1 MNTGDGVTLG
11 DVLAQFPDE
20 ERVLLSLHYLQG
32 LAPDQIAAQLG
43 VPLKSVESV
52 LASGRVRLLTALGLG
67 S

>member
-1 MNTGDGVTLG
+1 
-11 DVLAQFPDE
+11 LAQFPDE